1 MNSTFSHH
9 DATRGRG
16 RRLAFASAVSALALV
31 GAVGL
36 GMTHSGALAQL
47 KAQQADSV
55 QTPFGR
61 APLSFADIVERVKP
75 AVVSIQV
82 SNGAKLASNP
92 KGGAPRGT
100 VPEVPEDSPFF
111 EFFKRLPPEFRG
123 QPTPRPTQAQGSGFV
138 ISPDG
143 FVVTNNHVIDG
154 ANKITVNFDQ
164 DNKYEAELVGTDQRT
179 DLALLKIKGGKG
191 NFPHVK
197 FADKQ
202 PRVGDWVVAVGNP
215 FGLGG
220 TVTAGIVSALG
231 RDIGSGP
238 YDYMQIDAAVNR
250 GNSGGPTFNLDGEVV
265 GVNTAIYSPS
275 GGNVGIAFAVPAKV
289 ATEVVTQLQS
299 GGSVSRGW
307 LGVKI
312 QNVDEDTAAS
322 LGLGEAKGAL
332 VSEVT
337 TPGPAA
343 EAGLK
348 SGDAIL
354 SVNGQ
359 KVSDSRDLARQVA
372 GFSPGSKVDVRI
384 LRGQKEQ
391 NISVK
396 LGTFPSAAQLAK
408 AEPAAKEDPKTTELD
423 QLGLTLAPGT
433 GPNKDSV
440 LITDVD
446 GNSNAAQKGL
456 KSGDVILEVG
466 NVTVKTPDEVANA
479 IKEISKLGRTA
490 VLMRVKSGDQIRLVP
505 VQLKKS

>member
-1 MNSTFSHH
+1 
-9 DATRGRG
+9 
-16 RRLAFASAVSALALV
+16 
-31 GAVGL
+31 
-36 GMTHSGALAQL
+36 
-47 KAQQADSV
+47 
-55 QTPFGR
+55 
-61 APLSFADIVERVKP
+61 
-75 AVVSIQV
+75 
-82 SNGAKLASNP
+82 
-92 KGGAPRGT
+92 
-100 VPEVPEDSPFF
+100 
-111 EFFKRLPPEFRG
+111 
-123 QPTPRPTQAQGSGFV
+123 
-138 ISPDG
+138 
-143 FVVTNNHVIDG
+143 
-154 ANKITVNFDQ
+154 
-164 DNKYEAELVGTDQRT
+164 
-179 DLALLKIKGGKG
+179 
-191 NFPHVK
+191 
-197 FADKQ
+197 
-202 PRVGDWVVAVGNP
+202 
-215 FGLGG
+215 
-220 TVTAGIVSALG
+220 
-231 RDIGSGP
+231 
-238 YDYMQIDAAVNR
+238 MQIDAAVNR

-289 ATEVVTQLQS
+289 ATEVITQLQS

-354 SVNGQ
+354 TVNGQ
-359 KVSDSRDLARQVA
+359 KVADSRDLARQIA
-372 GFSPGSKVDVRI
+372 GFTPGSRVDVRI

-479 IKEISKLGRTA
+479 IKEVSKLGRTA